1 MPQSNDWQISPN
13 ADGTILEGVADVQQC
28 ITNIVLAQLGSNPFR
43 PDFGIDILALLGQ
56 PANLV
61 AGQRARVKAQ
71 IQKYEPRANVLSVG
85 VTVSEEI
92 VTFAVKWQ
100 YRATEQL
107 TTVQRGNN

>member
-1 MPQSNDWQISPN
+1 
-13 ADGTILEGVADVQQC
+13 
-28 ITNIVLAQLGSNPFR
+28 
-43 PDFGIDILALLGQ
+43 
-56 PANLV
+56 
-61 AGQRARVKAQ
+61 VKAQ
-71 IQKYEPRANVLSVG
+71 IQKYEPRATVLAVN